1 MNSRE
6 NKKKSVLIDRKK
18 VMDVFAEYTSHY
30 DSSDGKIKLKID
42 HTYRVA
48 GLCDRIARSLE
59 LDEADVELAWVTGM
73 LHDIGRF
80 EQLRRFGTFSDAE
93 SIDHA
98 HYGVEILFEEGK
110 IFDYLTIGKADEEY
124 DIIQTAIYNHSAYRV
139 EEGLSERTKMFCDIL
154 RDADKVDILKV
165 NHDVPLEVIYNVT
178 TEELKHAVVT
188 DEVMK
193 QFFEKHAILRSVKKT
208 CVDNV
213 AGHAALVF
221 ELVYPESLC
230 VVKEQGYLEKLL
242 HFASENQV
250 TREQFAK
257 LRECMEKYLRDR

>member
-1 MNSRE
+1 MESR
-6 NKKKSVLIDRKK
+6 KIGLVDRKK
-18 VMDVFAEYTSHY
+18 IMDVFAEYTSHY

-48 GLCDRIARSLE
+48 GLCDRIARSLSLSE
-59 LDEADVELAWVTGM
+59 EDVELAWVTGM

-98 HYGVEILFEEGK
+98 HYGVEILFQDGK
-110 IFDYLTIGKADEEY
+110 IFDYLSIEESDVEY
-124 DIIQTAIYNHSAYRV
+124 QIIRTAIDNHSAFRV
-139 EEGLSERTKMFCDIL
+139 EEGLDERTRMFCDIL

-178 TEELKHAVVT
+178 TEELKNAEVT

-193 QFFEKHAILRSVKKT
+193 QFFEKHAILRSVKRT
-208 CVDNV
+208 SVDNIV
-213 AGHAALVF
+213 GHAALVF
-221 ELVYPESLC
+221 ELVYPESLR
-230 VVKEQGYLEKLL
+230 VVREQGYLEKILN
-242 HFASENQV
+242 FVSDNPV
-250 TREQFAK
+250 TMEQFGR
-257 LRECMEKYLRDR
+257 LRECMEQHLEAR